1 MNTPNW
7 STSSYGDST
16 DTSPME
22 LSSLGEHLSLCRR
35 MSGRLFGLRCGAE
48 LPHRFVAA
56 RLVTTLVLLA
66 ALIIAGTWL
75 Y

>member
-1 MNTPNW
+1 MATNW

-22 LSSLGEHLSLCRR
+22 LSSLGEHLSLCQRL
-35 MSGRLFGLRCGAE
+35 SGRLFGLRCGAE
-48 LPHRFVAA
+48 LMHRFVAA
-56 RLVTTLVLLA
+56 RLVTSLVLM
-66 ALIIAGTWL
+66 ALLITIGALL